1 MALELKF
8 IEFKNKY
15 DLSDDALEEVKGLFN
30 EAFITVA
37 NSILTNKELKPTAD
51 SVKKE
56 SKPKVETKKEPRT
69 ESKGDSI
76 KKWAS
81 KIAEEFA
88 SENNLTLDDFPDD
101 CGKITKKSIEQ
112 LVKSKNNT
120 TTKFTKTKSS
130 DTKTDDTKKDDT
142 KTGNTKSSDTKTI
155 KESKLMCSGIKKD
168 GTPCSRNG
176 TDTPEGS
183 KKSYCWRCAIEW
195 KNYELSSD
203 SSEEE
208 SEEFSDNGI
217 FRDLAVVCD

>member
-30 EAFITVA
+30 EAFIAVA
-37 NSILTNKELKPTAD
+37 NSILTNKELKPMAE

-56 SKPKVETKKEPRT
+56 PKTESKKEPKA
-69 ESKGDSI
+69 EAKGDSI

-112 LVKSKNNT
+112 LIKSKNNT
-120 TTKFTKTKSS
+120 TTKFTKTKTVDTKSENTKS
-130 DTKTDDTKKDDT
+130 ADTKSADTKT
-142 KTGNTKSSDTKTI
+142 KST

-195 KNYELSSD
+195 KNYEVSSD

-208 SEEFSDNGI
+208 SEEFSDNVVP
-217 FRDLAVVCD
+217 DLAVVE

>member
-8 IEFKNKY
+8 IEFKQKY
-15 DLSDDALEEVKGLFN
+15 DLSDDALEEVKSLFN
-30 EAFITVA
+30 EAFIAVA
-37 NSILTNKELKPTAD
+37 NSILTNKELKSTAE

-56 SKPKVETKKEPRT
+56 PKKELKT
-69 ESKGDSI
+69 ESKKELKTETKGESI

-120 TTKFTKTKSS
+120 TTKFTKTKTV
-130 DTKTDDTKKDDT
+130 DTKSVDT
-142 KTGNTKSSDTKTI
+142 GGKS

-176 TDTPEGS
+176 TDTPDGS

-195 KNYELSSD
+195 KNYEVSSD

-208 SEEFSDNGI
+208 SEEFSDNVVP
-217 FRDLAVVCD
+217 DLLVVE

>member
-15 DLSDDALEEVKGLFN
+15 DLSDDALEEVKSLFN
-30 EAFITVA
+30 EAFIAVA
-37 NSILTNKELKPTAD
+37 NSILTNKELKPTAE

-56 SKPKVETKKEPRT
+56 PKKESKAETKKEKT
-69 ESKGDSI
+69 EKGDTV

-112 LVKSKNNT
+112 LIKSKNNT
-120 TTKFTKTKSS
+120 TTKFTKIKI
-130 DTKTDDTKKDDT
+130 DDTKSTDT
-142 KTGNTKSSDTKTI
+142 KSTDTKSTDTKVKS

-195 KNYELSSD
+195 KNYEVSSD
-203 SSEEE
+203 SSGEE
-208 SEEFSDNGI
+208 SEEFSNNGI
-217 FRDLAVVCD
+217 FRDLAFVE

>member
-8 IEFKNKY
+8 IEFKQKY
-15 DLSDDALEEVKGLFN
+15 DLSDDALEEVKSLFN
-30 EAFITVA
+30 EAFIAVA
-37 NSILTNKELKPTAD
+37 NSILTNKELKSTAE

-56 SKPKVETKKEPRT
+56 PKTESKKEPKA
-69 ESKGDSI
+69 EAKGDSI

-112 LVKSKNNT
+112 LIKSKNNT
-120 TTKFTKTKSS
+120 TTKFTKTKSA
-130 DTKTDDTKKDDT
+130 DTKSADTKSENT
-142 KTGNTKSSDTKTI
+142 KTKST

-195 KNYELSSD
+195 KNYEVSSD

-208 SEEFSDNGI
+208 SEEFSDDVVP
-217 FRDLAVVCD
+217 DLAVVE

>member
-1 MALELKF
+1 MALEIKF
-8 IEFKNKY
+8 IEFKQKY
-15 DLSDDALEEVKGLFN
+15 DLSDDALEEVKNLFN
-30 EAFITVA
+30 EAFIAVA
-37 NSILTNKELKPTAD
+37 NSILTNKELKVET
-51 SVKKE
+51 VKKE
-56 SKPKVETKKEPRT
+56 PKVETKKEPKT
-69 ESKGDSI
+69 ETKGDSI

-112 LVKSKNNT
+112 LVKSKNT
-120 TTKFTKTKSS
+120 TTKFTKTKTVDTKSADTKS
-130 DTKTDDTKKDDT
+130 ADTKT
-142 KTGNTKSSDTKTI
+142 KST

-176 TDTPEGS
+176 TDTPDGS

-195 KNYELSSD
+195 KNYEVSSD

-208 SEEFSDNGI
+208 SEEFSDDVVP
-217 FRDLAVVCD
+217 DLAVVE

>member
-8 IEFKNKY
+8 IEFKEKY
-15 DLSDDALEEVKGLFN
+15 DLSDDALEEVKSLFN
-30 EAFITVA
+30 EAFIAVA
-37 NSILTNKELKPTAD
+37 NSILTNKELKSTAE

-56 SKPKVETKKEPRT
+56 PKTESKKEPKT
-69 ESKGDSI
+69 ETKGESI

-112 LVKSKNNT
+112 LIKSKNT
-120 TTKFTKTKSS
+120 TTKFTKTKSADTKS
-130 DTKTDDTKKDDT
+130 ADTKSADTKT
-142 KTGNTKSSDTKTI
+142 KST

-195 KNYELSSD
+195 KNYEVSSD

-208 SEEFSDNGI
+208 SEEFSDDVI
-217 FRDLAVVCD
+217 PYLAIVE

>member
-30 EAFITVA
+30 EAFIAVA
-37 NSILTNKELKPTAD
+37 NSILTNKELKVET
-51 SVKKE
+51 VKKE
-56 SKPKVETKKEPRT
+56 PKVETKKEPKA
-69 ESKGDSI
+69 EAKGDSI

-112 LVKSKNNT
+112 LVKSKNT
-120 TTKFTKTKSS
+120 TTKFTKTKTVDTKSTVTKS
-130 DTKTDDTKKDDT
+130 ADTKT
-142 KTGNTKSSDTKTI
+142 KST

-195 KNYELSSD
+195 KNYEVSSD

-208 SEEFSDNGI
+208 SEEFSDDVVP
-217 FRDLAVVCD
+217 DLAVVE

>member
-8 IEFKNKY
+8 IEFKQKY
-15 DLSDDALEEVKGLFN
+15 DLSDDALEEVKCLFN
-30 EAFITVA
+30 EAFIAVA
-37 NSILTNKELKPTAD
+37 NSILTNKELKSTAE

-56 SKPKVETKKEPRT
+56 PKTESKKEPKAET
-69 ESKGDSI
+69 KGDSI

-112 LVKSKNNT
+112 LVKSKNT
-120 TTKFTKTKSS
+120 TTKFTKTKSENTKS
-130 DTKTDDTKKDDT
+130 ADTKSADTKSTDTKT
-142 KTGNTKSSDTKTI
+142 KSN

-195 KNYELSSD
+195 KNYEVSSD

-208 SEEFSDNGI
+208 SEEFSDNVVP
-217 FRDLAVVCD
+217 DLAVVE

>member
-8 IEFKNKY
+8 IEFKQKY
-15 DLSDDALEEVKGLFN
+15 DLSDDALEEVKSLFN
-30 EAFITVA
+30 EAFIAVA
-37 NSILTNKELKPTAD
+37 NSILTNKELKSTT
-51 SVKKE
+51 
-56 SKPKVETKKEPRT
+56 ETKKEPKAETKKEPKT
-69 ESKGDSI
+69 ETKGESI

-120 TTKFTKTKSS
+120 TTKFTKTKSV
-130 DTKTDDTKKDDT
+130 DTKSVDTKSVDI
-142 KTGNTKSSDTKTI
+142 GGKS

-176 TDTPEGS
+176 TDTPDGS

-195 KNYELSSD
+195 KNYEVSSD

-208 SEEFSDNGI
+208 SEEFSDNVVP
-217 FRDLAVVCD
+217 DLLVVE

>member
-8 IEFKNKY
+8 IEFKQKY
-15 DLSDDALEEVKGLFN
+15 DLSDDALEEVKSLFN
-30 EAFITVA
+30 EAFIAVA
-37 NSILTNKELKPTAD
+37 NSILTNKELKSTT
-51 SVKKE
+51 
-56 SKPKVETKKEPRT
+56 ETKKEPKAET
-69 ESKGDSI
+69 KKEPKAETKKEPKAETKGESI

-120 TTKFTKTKSS
+120 TTKFTKTKSV
-130 DTKTDDTKKDDT
+130 DTKSVDTKSVDI
-142 KTGNTKSSDTKTI
+142 GGKS

-176 TDTPEGS
+176 TDTPDGS

-195 KNYELSSD
+195 KNYEVSSD

-208 SEEFSDNGI
+208 SEEFSDNVVP
-217 FRDLAVVCD
+217 DLLVVE

>member
-8 IEFKNKY
+8 IEFKQKY
-15 DLSDDALEEVKGLFN
+15 DLSDDALEEVKSLFN
-30 EAFITVA
+30 EAFIAVA
-37 NSILTNKELKPTAD
+37 NSILTNKELKPTTE

-56 SKPKVETKKEPRT
+56 PKAESKKEPKA
-69 ESKGDSI
+69 EAKGDSI

-112 LVKSKNNT
+112 LIKSKNNT
-120 TTKFTKTKSS
+120 TTKFTKTKSVDTKS
-130 DTKTDDTKKDDT
+130 ADTKSADTKT
-142 KTGNTKSSDTKTI
+142 KST

-176 TDTPEGS
+176 TDTPDGS

-195 KNYELSSD
+195 KNYEVSSD

-208 SEEFSDNGI
+208 SEEFSDNVVP
-217 FRDLAVVCD
+217 DLAVVE

>member
-1 MALELKF
+1 MALEIKF
-8 IEFKNKY
+8 IEFKQKY

-30 EAFITVA
+30 EAFIAVA
-37 NSILTNKELKPTAD
+37 NSILTNKELKVET
-51 SVKKE
+51 VKKE
-56 SKPKVETKKEPRT
+56 PKVETKKEPKA
-69 ESKGDSI
+69 EAKGDSI

-112 LVKSKNNT
+112 LVKSKNT
-120 TTKFTKTKSS
+120 TTKFTKTKTVDTKSTVTKS
-130 DTKTDDTKKDDT
+130 ADTKT
-142 KTGNTKSSDTKTI
+142 KST

-195 KNYELSSD
+195 KNYEVSSD

-208 SEEFSDNGI
+208 SEEFSDDVVP
-217 FRDLAVVCD
+217 DLAVVE

>member
-8 IEFKNKY
+8 IEFKQKY
-15 DLSDDALEEVKGLFN
+15 DLSDDALEEVKNLFN
-30 EAFITVA
+30 EAFIEVA
-37 NSILTNKELKPTAD
+37 NSILTNKEIKGEP
-51 SVKKE
+51 VKKE
-56 SKPKVETKKEPRT
+56 PVKKETKSET
-69 ESKGDSI
+69 V

-88 SENNLTLDDFPDD
+88 SENNLTLDDFPED

-112 LVKSKNNT
+112 LIKSKNNT
-120 TTKFTKTKSS
+120 TTKFTKTKSVE
-130 DTKTDDTKKDDT
+130 TKSVETKSDDTKIET
-142 KTGNTKSSDTKTI
+142 KGKSKETK
-155 KESKLMCSGIKKD
+155 LLCSGIKKD

-195 KNYELSSD
+195 KNYEVSSD

-208 SEEFSDNGI
+208 SEEFSNNGI
-217 FRDLAVVCD
+217 FSDLAVVRY

>member
-8 IEFKNKY
+8 IEFKEKY
-15 DLSDDALEEVKGLFN
+15 DLSDDALEEVKSLFN
-30 EAFITVA
+30 EAFIAVA
-37 NSILTNKELKPTAD
+37 NSILTNKELKSTVE

-56 SKPKVETKKEPRT
+56 PKAESKKEPKA
-69 ESKGDSI
+69 EAKGDSI

-112 LVKSKNNT
+112 LVKSKNT
-120 TTKFTKTKSS
+120 TTKFTKTKTV
-130 DTKTDDTKKDDT
+130 DTKSGDTKSADT
-142 KTGNTKSSDTKTI
+142 KGKS

-195 KNYELSSD
+195 KNYEVSSD

-208 SEEFSDNGI
+208 SEEFSDDVVP
-217 FRDLAVVCD
+217 DLAIVE

>member
-15 DLSDDALEEVKGLFN
+15 DLSDDALEEVKSLFN

-37 NSILTNKELKPTAD
+37 NSILTNKELKVET
-51 SVKKE
+51 VKKE
-56 SKPKVETKKEPRT
+56 SKSKVETKKEPKT
-69 ESKGDSI
+69 EIKGDSI

-101 CGKITKKSIEQ
+101 CGKISKKSIEQ

-120 TTKFTKTKSS
+120 TTKFTKTKTEDS
-130 DTKTDDTKKDDT
+130 KI
-142 KTGNTKSSDTKTI
+142 GNTKSSDAKGKS

-195 KNYELSSD
+195 KNYEVSSD

>member
-8 IEFKNKY
+8 IEFKQKY
-15 DLSDDALEEVKGLFN
+15 DLSDDALEEVKSLFN
-30 EAFITVA
+30 EAFIAVA
-37 NSILTNKELKPTAD
+37 NSILTNKELK
-51 SVKKE
+51 
-56 SKPKVETKKEPRT
+56 VETKKEPKT
-69 ESKGDSI
+69 ETKKEPKTEKGESV

-81 KIAEEFA
+81 IKAEEFA
-88 SENNLTLDDFPDD
+88 SENNLTLDDFPNV
-101 CGKITKKSIEQ
+101 CGKITKATIEK

-120 TTKFTKTKSS
+120 TTKFTKTKTE
-130 DTKTDDTKKDDT
+130 DTKTEDT
-142 KTGNTKSSDTKTI
+142 KTGNTKSSDTKGKS

>member
-15 DLSDDALEEVKGLFN
+15 DLSDDALEEVKNLFN
-30 EAFITVA
+30 EAFVAVA
-37 NSILTNKELKPTAD
+37 NSILTNKE
-51 SVKKE
+51 SFKKA
-56 SKPKVETKKEPRT
+56 SKEETFKKEPKT
-69 ESKGDSI
+69 ETKSETV

-88 SENNLTLDDFPDD
+88 SENNLTLDDFPND

-120 TTKFTKTKSS
+120 TTKFTKTKSVE
-130 DTKTDDTKKDDT
+130 
-142 KTGNTKSSDTKTI
+142 TKSSDTKSVDTKPETKGKS

-195 KNYELSSD
+195 KNYEVSSD

-217 FRDLAVVCD
+217 FRDLAVVE

>member
-1 MALELKF
+1 MALEIKF
-8 IEFKNKY
+8 IEFKQKY
-15 DLSDDALEEVKGLFN
+15 DLSDDALEEVKNLFN
-30 EAFITVA
+30 EAFIAVA
-37 NSILTNKELKPTAD
+37 NSILTNKELKVET
-51 SVKKE
+51 VKKE
-56 SKPKVETKKEPRT
+56 PKVETKKEPKT
-69 ESKGDSI
+69 ETKGDSI

-112 LVKSKNNT
+112 LVKSKNT
-120 TTKFTKTKSS
+120 TTKFTKTKTVDTKSGDTKS
-130 DTKTDDTKKDDT
+130 ADTKT
-142 KTGNTKSSDTKTI
+142 KST

-176 TDTPEGS
+176 TDTPDGS

-195 KNYELSSD
+195 KNYEVSSD

-208 SEEFSDNGI
+208 SEEFSDDVVP
-217 FRDLAVVCD
+217 DLAIVE

>member
-15 DLSDDALEEVKGLFN
+15 DLSDDALEEVKNLFN
-30 EAFITVA
+30 EAFVAVA
-37 NSILTNKELKPTAD
+37 NSILTNKESFKKASKEETFKEE
-51 SVKKE
+51 SKKE
-56 SKPKVETKKEPRT
+56 SKVETV
-69 ESKGDSI
+69 

-120 TTKFTKTKSS
+120 TTKFTKTKSVE
-130 DTKTDDTKKDDT
+130 
-142 KTGNTKSSDTKTI
+142 TKSSDTKSGDTKPETKGKG
-155 KESKLMCSGIKKD
+155 KETKMLCSGIKKD

-195 KNYELSSD
+195 KNYEVSSD

-217 FRDLAVVCD
+217 FRDLAVVE

>member
-8 IEFKNKY
+8 IEFKEKY

-30 EAFITVA
+30 EAFIAVA
-37 NSILTNKELKPTAD
+37 NSILTNKELK
-51 SVKKE
+51 
-56 SKPKVETKKEPRT
+56 VETKKESTAESVKKEPKAESKKEPKT
-69 ESKGDSI
+69 EAKGDSI

-112 LVKSKNNT
+112 LIKSKNT
-120 TTKFTKTKSS
+120 TTKFTKTKSVDTKS
-130 DTKTDDTKKDDT
+130 ADTKSADTKT
-142 KTGNTKSSDTKTI
+142 KST

-176 TDTPEGS
+176 TDTPDGS

-195 KNYELSSD
+195 KNYEVSSD

-208 SEEFSDNGI
+208 SEEFSDNVVP
-217 FRDLAVVCD
+217 DLAVVE

>member
-1 MALELKF
+1 MALEIKF
-8 IEFKNKY
+8 IEFKQKY
-15 DLSDDALEEVKGLFN
+15 DLSDDALEEVKSLFN

-37 NSILTNKELKPTAD
+37 NSILTNKELKLET
-51 SVKKE
+51 VKKE
-56 SKPKVETKKEPRT
+56 SKSKVETKKEPKT

-120 TTKFTKTKSS
+120 TTKFTKTK
-130 DTKTDDTKKDDT
+130 TDDTKSEDT
-142 KTGNTKSSDTKTI
+142 KIGNTKSSDAKGKS

-176 TDTPEGS
+176 TDTPDGS

-195 KNYELSSD
+195 KNYEVSSD

-208 SEEFSDNGI
+208 SEEFSDNVVP
-217 FRDLAVVCD
+217 DLLVVE